1 MTGGALALRQVRY
14 ESRAFWRNPAAA
26 FFTFAFPLMF
36 LAIFLLVFG
45 GGEIEVE
52 GGTASSAT
60 FTIPAIVAFSVVNAC
75 YTNVAMTVA
84 LARDQGLLKRV
95 RGTPLPPWAFLAG
108 KVAHAVVI
116 TLLLVA
122 VVTTVGALFY
132 DVDVPSNTLPAF
144 VVTLVI
150 GAAAFA
156 ALGLAVAGFIP
167 NADAAPA
174 VVNATILPLLF
185 ISDVFIPLDDA
196 PVWVGAVAWIFPVRH
211 FAEALHT
218 SFNPFETG
226 TGFTPL
232 SLVVLALWGAGGVA
246 VAARFFTWEPRR

>member
-1 MTGGALALRQVRY
+1 MNDGALALRQVRY

-36 LAIFLLVFG
+36 LGIFLLIFG

-52 GGTASSAT
+52 GGTTNSAT

-75 YTNVAMTVA
+75 YTNIAMTVA
-84 LARDQGLLKRV
+84 LSREQGLLKRV
-95 RGTPLPPWAFLAG
+95 RGTPLPPWAFLSG
-108 KVAHAVVI
+108 KVIHAVLVA
-116 TLLLVA
+116 LLLVA
-122 VVTTVGALFY
+122 VVTTVGAVFY
-132 DVDVPSNTLPAF
+132 DVDVPTNTMPAF
-144 VVTLVI
+144 IVTLVL

-156 ALGLAVAGFIP
+156 ALGMAVAGFIP

-196 PVWVGAVAWIFPVRH
+196 PAWVGAVAWIFPVRH

-218 SFNPFETG
+218 AFNPFETG
-226 TGFTPL
+226 MGFTPL
-232 SLVVLALWGAGGVA
+232 SLAVLALWGLGGVV